1 MVNIMPKFYSQFI
14 QQLNQLRGMIKS
26 SDKDMFEDEI
36 KDIKSKVLSDDR
48 LNASEKQ
55 MSLAIIDDILAKFN

>member
-1 MVNIMPKFYSQFI
+1 MPNFYSEFV
-14 QQLNQLRGMIKS
+14 NQLCQLRNMLT
-26 SDKDMFEDEI
+26 KDDAPMFKDELL
-36 KDIKSKVLSDDR
+36 DIKSKVFSDDR

>member
-1 MVNIMPKFYSQFI
+1 MPNFYSQFI
-14 QQLNQLRGMIKS
+14 EQLKQLRNMIKP
-26 SDKDMFEDEI
+26 SDKAMFEDEI
-36 KDIKSKVLSDDR
+36 KGIKSKVLSDDR

>member
-1 MVNIMPKFYSQFI
+1 MKFYSQFI
-14 QQLNQLRGMIKS
+14 EQLKQLRNMLT
-26 SDKDMFEDEI
+26 KDDAPMFKDELL
-36 KDIKSKVLSDDR
+36 DVKSKVLSDDR

>member
-1 MVNIMPKFYSQFI
+1 MPKFYSQFI
-14 QQLNQLRGMIKS
+14 EQLKQLRNMIKP
-26 SDKDMFEDEI
+26 SDKAMFEEEI